1 MTKTSK
7 EIEKYFKV
15 TDKKICGFFKEYR
28 FLSNFQT
35 CNIQFNGFTYSSTEA
50 AFQAAKSLDPKDH
63 ERFQFLSA
71 AESKKEGR
79 LLNLRE
85 DWEKVKDD
93 IMLTLT
99 FEKFK
104 DPELAEKLLA
114 TGDLILEETN
124 HWHDIYWGVDYETNQ
139 GLNMLGKC
147 LMVVRG
153 VLKGRLEQQS

>member
-1 MTKTSK
+1 MK
-7 EIEKYFKV
+7 EYQKYYRIEDGKLY
-15 TDKKICGFFKEYR
+15 GFFEEHR

-35 CNIQFNGFTYSSTEA
+35 CNIQFNGYTYSSTEA

-71 AESKKEGR
+71 AEAKKEGR

-85 DWEKVKDD
+85 DWQKVKDD

-114 TGDLILEETN
+114 TGDLHLEETN
-124 HWHDIYWGVDYETNQ
+124 HWNDMYWGVNYETGQ

-147 LMVVRG
+147 LMVVMG
-153 VLKGRLEQQS
+153 VLKGRLEQQKNKD